1 MIMVPSRDRRER
13 ELRSRAPSRER
24 SRGNRAGTGNQNFSK
39 NRERAGTGNQNFQKI
54 GNGREPGT
62 KNFKNRE
69 PGGNREPKILK
80 NRERAGTGNRL
91 NDIRLNGQTDR
102 VTKFSSTFRPTEHI
116 SAKLSGQRDSR
127 RRNWI
132 RKCVNFNS
140 LNSHIK

>member
-1 MIMVPSRDRRER
+1 MSNIQTLFQRIHQ
-13 ELRSRAPSRER
+13 RST
-24 SRGNRAGTGNQNFSK
+24 GTGTK
-39 NRERAGTGNQNFQKI
+39 K
-54 GNGREPGT
+54 PGT
-62 KNFKNRE
+62 FPGTFPRESGGNRE
-69 PGGNREPKILK
+69 PKFFKKSGTGGNREPKILK

-102 VTKFSSTFRPTEHI
+102 ITKFSSTFRPTEHN